1 MHETSRNSQS
11 ELKLAHKIL
20 EGNFLYTLA
29 IETNPIHNPIAF
41 EFQL

>member
-11 ELKLAHKIL
+11 EFKLAHKIL
-20 EGNFLYTLA
+20 EGNFFYTLA
-29 IETNPIHNPIAF
+29 IETNPIHKAF